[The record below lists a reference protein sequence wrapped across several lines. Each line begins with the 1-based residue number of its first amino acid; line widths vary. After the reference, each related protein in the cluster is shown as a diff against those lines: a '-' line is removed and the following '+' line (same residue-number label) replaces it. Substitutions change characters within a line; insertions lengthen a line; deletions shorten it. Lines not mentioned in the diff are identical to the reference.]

1 MKQYLQKTVKEIE
14 KELATYKRK
23 ADKEKADKIT
33 QMEQEKQRRMKEL
46 AERQNRLVD
55 LEEAAKRDE
64 LY

>member
-46 AERQNRLVD
+46 AESQTRLVD
-55 LEEAAKRDE
+55 IE
-64 LY
+64 